1 MMSKTGSKRGFTL
14 VEILVATAVLSL
26 GIAFIY
32 EAFFISLSAF
42 DYCYNYLNIA
52 SWADEKIWQAQ
63 DSLTRFG
70 DLERVGKEGEF
81 LAANKKFTYALSG
94 TLIDNESKLYKIDL
108 LLFWREGRKERRLL
122 RAAYAAYEEPK
133 D

>member
-1 MMSKTGSKRGFTL
+1 MMSKIGSKRGFTL

-32 EAFFISLSAF
+32 EAFFISLAAF

-63 DSLTRFG
+63 NSLTRFA
-70 DLERVGKEGEF
+70 DLEQAGKEGEF
-81 LAANKKFTYALSG
+81 LAGNKKFTYALSG
-94 TLIDNESKLYKIDL
+94 NLIDNESNLYKIDL
-108 LLFWREGRKERRLL
+108 ILSWREGRKERRLL
-122 RAAYAAYEEPK
+122 KSAYAVYEEPK